1 MRRREFL
8 SLFAGAVFPSEQRR
22 YADPA
27 TELEVLRLTDPEHS
41 AFLPR
46 HGASRRGN
54 FLLYAS
60 DRGGSWQ
67 AYRMDLK
74 SGESRLVTE
83 AAELD
88 PMTLALLPDDRGFVF
103 CDGDTLRLGQIG
115 GRVREIGPVGGRA
128 GELAVS
134 EDGQYCSFASGSR
147 VSLAALGP
155 KPSVTTL
162 CEAPGVVSMTQIRP
176 RRTQVLYVRH
186 DGAPWL
192 VNFTGQSNRP
202 LKLEAIAV
210 ARGSTVDWT
219 PSGRTFVYLRGSEM
233 REHTPDENADRP
245 LAKTS
250 QFAAFGMNG
259 DSSVF
264 VGASGSKAS
273 AYVLLLLRVTRR
285 EFTLCEHGAKN
296 AASVR
301 PVFTPNSQSVLFQ
314 SDRHGKPAIYRMRVE
329 KLVESTD
336 SETNGLFNP

>member
-8 SLFAGAVFPSEQRR
+8 SLFAGAAFPSEQRR

-27 TELEVLRLTDPEHS
+27 TELEVLRLTDPEHT

-60 DRGGSWQ
+60 DRSGAWQ
-67 AYRMDLK
+67 GYRMDLK
-74 SGESRLVTE
+74 TGESRVVTE
-83 AAELD
+83 AAALD
-88 PMTLALLPDDRGFVF
+88 PATLTLLPDDHGFVF
-103 CDGDTLRLGQIG
+103 CDGDALRLGQIG
-115 GRVREIGPVGGRA
+115 GRVREIGAVGGRT

-134 EDGQYCSFASGSR
+134 EDGQYCSFASGPR
-147 VSLAALGP
+147 VCLASLGP
-155 KPSVTTL
+155 KPGVTTL
-162 CEAPGVVSMTQIRP
+162 CEATETVSVTQIRP
-176 RRTQVLYVRH
+176 RRTQVLYVRS

-202 LKLEAIAV
+202 MKLEPIAG

-219 PSGRTFVYLRGSEM
+219 PSGRTFVYLRGSEL
-233 REHTPDENADRP
+233 REHTPDENGDRA

-250 QFAAFGMNG
+250 QFAGFGMNG

-264 VGASGSKAS
+264 VGASASKAS

-285 EFTLCEHGAKN
+285 EFTLCEHRAKD

>member
-1 MRRREFL
+1 MRRREFI
-8 SLFAGAVFPSEQRR
+8 SLFAGAAFPSEQRR
-22 YADPA
+22 YPDPA

-74 SGESRLVTE
+74 TGESRAVTE
-83 AAELD
+83 AADLD
-88 PMTLALLPDDRGFVF
+88 PATLTLLPDDRSFVF
-103 CDGDTLRLGQIG
+103 CDGDTMRLGQLG
-115 GRVREIGPVGGRA
+115 GRVRDIGTLTGPA

-134 EDGQYCSFASGSR
+134 EDGQFCSFVSGTH
-147 VSLAALGP
+147 VNLATLGA
-155 KPSVTTL
+155 KPSIATL
-162 CEAPGVVSMTQIRP
+162 CEAPEPVSFTQIRP
-176 RRTQVLYVRH
+176 RRTQVLYLRK

-192 VNFTGQSNRP
+192 VNFTGQGNRP
-202 LKLEAIAV
+202 LKLEPV
-210 ARGSTVDWT
+210 PGARSSTIDWT
-219 PSGRTFVYLRGSEM
+219 PGGRTLVYLRGSEM
-233 REHTPDENADRP
+233 REHTPDENSDRT

-250 QFAAFGMNG
+250 QFAGFGMNG

-285 EFTLCEHGAKN
+285 EFTLCEHGAKD

-314 SDRHGKPAIYRMRVE
+314 SDRHGKPSIYRMRVE
-329 KLVESTD
+329 KLVDSTD
-336 SETNGLFNP
+336 SDTNGLFNQ